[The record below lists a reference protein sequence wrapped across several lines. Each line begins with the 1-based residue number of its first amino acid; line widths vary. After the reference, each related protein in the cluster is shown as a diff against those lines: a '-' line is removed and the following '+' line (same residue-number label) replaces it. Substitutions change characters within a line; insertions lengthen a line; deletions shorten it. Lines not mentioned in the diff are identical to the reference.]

1 MDRCLRLS
9 TLFSIQLLLTQALLC
24 LCAMGRHHNN
34 KLLRAGKLGVLS
46 ATTTGEEAS
55 VASLISKD
63 LFEQLFTHRNDVVCP
78 AHGFYTYEAFL
89 AAAAMFNG
97 FATTGDVVKR
107 KRELA
112 AFFAQISHETT
123 GGWETAPDG
132 PFAWGL
138 CYKEELNA
146 AAPYCSPSVEWPCA
160 SGKKYYGRGP
170 MQLSWNYNYG
180 QAGVAL
186 GFDDINNPDLV
197 ASDAMISFK
206 TAIWFWM
213 TPQAPK
219 PSCHAVIID
228 EWKPTTTDIAAKR
241 TPGFGVTTNIINGG
255 LECGRGSDPRV
266 LDRVGYFE
274 RYCAILGVHPGKNLD
289 CATQKSF

>member
-1 MDRCLRLS
+1 M
-9 TLFSIQLLLTQALLC
+9 
-24 LCAMGRHHNN
+24 
-34 KLLRAGKLGVLS
+34 
-46 ATTTGEEAS
+46 
-55 VASLISKD
+55 
-63 LFEQLFTHRNDVVCP
+63 P
-78 AHGFYTYEAFL
+78 
-89 AAAAMFNG
+89 
-97 FATTGDVVKR
+97 
-107 KRELA
+107 
-112 AFFAQISHETT
+112 

-132 PFAWGL
+132 LFAWGL

-146 AAPYCSPSVEWPCA
+146 AGPYCSPSVEWPCA

-180 QAGVAL
+180 EAGVSL
-186 GFDDINNPDLV
+186 GFDGINNPDLV
-197 ASDAMISFK
+197 ASNAIISFK

-213 TPQAPK
+213 TPQAPY

-228 EWKPTTTDIAAKR
+228 EWKPTTMDIAAKR
-241 TPGFGVTTNIINGG
+241 MPGFGVTTNIINGG

-274 RYCAILGVHPGKNLD
+274 RYCAILGVHPGNNLD

>member
-9 TLFSIQLLLTQALLC
+9 TLFSMQLLLTQALMC
-24 LCAMGRHHNN
+24 LCVVGRHHNN
-34 KLLRAGKLGVLS
+34 KLIRAGKLGVLS
-46 ATTTGEEAS
+46 STTTGEEAS

-63 LFEQLFTHRNDVVCP
+63 LFEQIFTHRNDVVCP

-89 AAAAMFNG
+89 AAAATFNG
-97 FATTGDVVKR
+97 FATTGDVVTQ

-138 CYKEELNA
+138 CFKEELNV

-180 QAGVAL
+180 QAGVSL
-186 GFDDINNPDLV
+186 GFDGINNPDLV
-197 ASDAMISFK
+197 ASDAIISFK

-228 EWKPTTTDIAAKR
+228 EWKPTTMDIAAKR
-241 TPGFGVTTNIINGG
+241 MPGFGVTTNIINGG

-266 LDRVGYFE
+266 LDRIGYFE
-274 RYCAILGVHPGKNLD
+274 RYCAILGVHPGNNLD